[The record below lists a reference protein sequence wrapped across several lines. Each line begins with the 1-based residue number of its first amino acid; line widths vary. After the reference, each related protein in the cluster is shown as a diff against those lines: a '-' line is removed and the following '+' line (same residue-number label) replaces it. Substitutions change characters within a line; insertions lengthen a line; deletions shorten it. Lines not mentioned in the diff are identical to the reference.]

1 MEVLCHLQLGS
12 VTVHCILNMS
22 DKVKQAIADASW
34 QLLQH
39 FVCRDYKTSQ
49 RGNGAGG
56 VHSRH
61 NSHRLY
67 PIPMT
72 EMVKKE
78 DHKGKCNKKKV
89 TVKMVS
95 PAQATVEQAKSESKQ
110 LKESAQGTFHHSLGK
125 RTRGQTSVKPKK
137 KKKYSGTVFQDEVY

>member
-22 DKVKQAIADASW
+22 EKVKQAIADASW

-67 PIPMT
+67 PMSKPVT
-72 EMVKKE
+72 EVVNKE
-78 DHKGKCNKKKV
+78 GPKGKCHKKKV
-89 TVKMVS
+89 TVKW
-95 PAQATVEQAKSESKQ
+95 
-110 LKESAQGTFHHSLGK
+110 
-125 RTRGQTSVKPKK
+125 
-137 KKKYSGTVFQDEVY
+137 

>member
-1 MEVLCHLQLGS
+1 
-12 VTVHCILNMS
+12 MS

-67 PIPMT
+67 PMPNSVT

-78 DHKGKCNKKKV
+78 SPKGVCKKKNV
-89 TVKMVS
+89 TIKMVS

-110 LKESAQGTFHHSLGK
+110 LKESTQGTFHHSLGK
-125 RTRGQTSVKPKK
+125 RSTGQTSVKPKK
-137 KKKYSGTVFQDEVY
+137 KKRYSGTVFQDVSRLH